1 MQVHIRMRV
10 EERHHLCR
18 FMGRQVVRNDVD
30 LAVAPL
36 RRHDLLQERDE
47 LVAGVTIGRF
57 AEDHTRLRLQGGLER
72 QGPVADVLKA
82 VALGAAGRQRQNG
95 VAAVEGLNRSFF
107 IHAEDGRMLRR
118 IQLAKLAKLVGWNRL
133 PSAHGRIV
141 GLVVRQANV
150 PDEES

>member
-1 MQVHIRMRV
+1 M
-10 EERHHLCR
+10 
-18 FMGRQVVRNDVD
+18 
-30 LAVAPL
+30 
-36 RRHDLLQERDE
+36 
-47 LVAGVTIGRF
+47 
-57 AEDHTRLRLQGGLER
+57 
-72 QGPVADVLKA
+72 ADVLKA

-118 IQLAKLAKLVGWNRL
+118 IQLAKLAKLVVGNRL